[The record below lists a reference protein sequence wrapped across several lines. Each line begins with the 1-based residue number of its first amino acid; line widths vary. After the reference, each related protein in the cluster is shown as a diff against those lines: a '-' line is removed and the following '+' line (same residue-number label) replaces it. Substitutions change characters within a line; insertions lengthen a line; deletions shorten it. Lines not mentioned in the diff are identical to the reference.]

1 MRKIRSFP
9 VRFCQWALGLLGIGG
24 AVSSCDD
31 IIDFKCYYGCP
42 TMSYEVKGKVLDS
55 ETGKPVPGI
64 KVTHHDYDG
73 AQGILTGQDGTFL
86 LQDSDFPQDTL
97 HIHFKDIDGKENGG
111 QYAAQEVVVN
121 LDQVQKGDGE
131 WNCGTYAASGVTVK
145 MVKESE

>member
-1 MRKIRSFP
+1 MRKIRSFR

-64 KVTHHDYDG
+64 KVTHHDYEG
-73 AQGILTGQDGTFL
+73 AQGILTGKDGTFL